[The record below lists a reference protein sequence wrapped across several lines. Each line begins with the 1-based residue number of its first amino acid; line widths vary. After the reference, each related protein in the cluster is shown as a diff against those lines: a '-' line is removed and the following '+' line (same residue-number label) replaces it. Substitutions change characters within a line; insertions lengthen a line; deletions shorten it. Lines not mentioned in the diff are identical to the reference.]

1 MQTFTRFQLSLH
13 LESGQGREREELKK
27 GESVRRGM
35 IFSADSLFVREIDA
49 RGKITSLV
57 VM

>member
-35 IFSADSLFVREIDA
+35 IFSADSLFVREM
-49 RGKITSLV
+49 RGGR
-57 VM
+57 